1 MENKIT
7 AKGLLATF
15 LVMAV
20 AVTIPSV
27 PEIIVSF
34 QASTFAYFHP
44 THSTIIN
51 SIIICSPSENG
62 CMWFNEGGSG
72 GGWGRFGLVRL

>member
-15 LVMAV
+15 LVIAV

-27 PEIIVSF
+27 PEIIVNF

-44 THSTIIN
+44 THSSITN
-51 SIIICSPSENG
+51 SILICSPSENG
-62 CMWFNEGGSG
+62 CFWFNEGGSG
-72 GGWGRFGLVRL
+72 GGWVRFGLVRV